1 MRIRTVT
8 REQLL
13 KVAETKKKMGDKHW
27 ANAKNNPDK
36 GYEFANARR
45 CYETARRAKESADKM
60 GGKK

>member
-1 MRIRTVT
+1 MAVT

-60 GGKK
+60 K